1 MLFISRVPSAVYYC
15 PMRILIVEDRPR
27 MARLLEH
34 ALRREGHTVTLAYTG
49 EQAMEYGRSEEL
61 DVILL
66 DVTLPVID
74 GFTVLRNLRAE
85 QFTTPTIMLSARDAM
100 ADIVRGLD
108 LGADDYLTKPF
119 ALDNLLARIRAVSR
133 RGSSLQSESLEFEEL
148 KLNRQT
154 YELSRRG
161 RTTFL
166 TRTEFALLEKL
177 IRNAGFIVTKDT
189 LVEAGWGLGA
199 DVSDSSL
206 YVFVRALRHKIAVE
220 GETQLLHTAR
230 GIGYMLRANSN

>member
-1 MLFISRVPSAVYYC
+1 MRVLV
-15 PMRILIVEDRPR
+15 VEDRPR
-27 MARLLEH
+27 MARLLER
-34 ALRREGHTVTLAYTG
+34 ALRREGHLVTLAFDG
-49 EQAMEYGRSEEL
+49 EQAIAYAQSDEL

-85 QFTTPTIMLSARDAM
+85 HVTTPTIMVTARDAM
-100 ADIVRGLD
+100 TDIIRGLD

-119 ALDNLLARIRAVSR
+119 ALDVLLARIRAVSR
-133 RGSSLQSESLEFEEL
+133 RGAVIQPDNLEFADL

-154 YELSRRG
+154 YELSRKG
-161 RTTFL
+161 RVALL

-177 IRNAGFIVTKDT
+177 MRNAGLIVTQDALT
-189 LVEAGWGLGA
+189 QAGWGIGA
-199 DVSDSSL
+199 DVSQSSL

-220 GETQLLHTAR
+220 GEAQLLHTAR
-230 GIGYMLRANSN
+230 GLGYILRAKSH